1 MARYDNSKKQAMTGM
16 RVFSTQGETVRRAG
30 AKGRSGQEV
39 MFDSKIIEV
48 DGVFVGAAII
58 TGLATSLRF
67 YATHESVRSLH
78 NAILPDLA
86 ALRHHVTATFRRMGR
101 GRACLPRA

>member
-1 MARYDNSKKQAMTGM
+1 MQAGTTG
-16 RVFSTQGETVRRAG
+16 A
-30 AKGRSGQEV
+30 SGQET

-58 TGLATSLRF
+58 TGIATSLRF

-78 NAILPDLA
+78 NVLMPDLA
-86 ALRHHVTATFRRMGR
+86 ALRAHVTATFRRMGQGRR
-101 GRACLPRA
+101 GLRRARLSLPPALMGKQ

>member
-1 MARYDNSKKQAMTGM
+1 M
-16 RVFSTQGETVRRAG
+16 RGPVRTVG
-30 AKGRSGQEV
+30 ISGQEM

-58 TGLATSLRF
+58 TGIATSLRF

-86 ALRHHVTATFRRMGR
+86 ALRHRVTATFRRIGTQGGVR
-101 GRACLPRA
+101 GDVKQIAGPRPAQS